1 MPKANTVSI
10 SQASLIFGVEQ
21 KTLSKYIDEEGM
33 PAVYRGT
40 KGKAAQLDTVQVH
53 QWLSMRNSGE
63 GSAMEMARLGK
74 TQEEERKL
82 SIENDTKMG
91 QLCPVEDVVVL
102 YSETLVIIRSS
113 LEGLPGRLAGGNKAL
128 RQKWL
133 NEIRTTLNSAAD
145 GVQQFIQSSAASS
158 ETDEGAGGSS
168 ELEVGESKK
177 STPKRRSRAGAVSAG
192 KNTVGD
198 RDKRSVS
205 PAADKK
211 RNSSPRKT
219 NVKNRGGAV

>member
-10 SQASLIFGVEQ
+10 VQASLIFGIEQ

-82 SIENDTKMG
+82 SIENNARMG

-113 LEGLPGRLAGGNKAL
+113 LEGLPGRLAGGNKVL

-145 GVQQFIQSSAASS
+145 RVQQFIQSSASS
-158 ETDEGAGGSS
+158 AATDEDSAGPS
-168 ELEVGESKK
+168 ELEMGEGKASPAKG
-177 STPKRRSRAGAVSAG
+177 RSRARTVPAG
-192 KNTVGD
+192 KNAVGD
-198 RDKRSVS
+198 RDKRSVPS
-205 PAADKK
+205 PADKK
-211 RNSSPRKT
+211 RRSSAGAAD
-219 NVKNRGGAV
+219 VKNRGRAV

>member
-1 MPKANTVSI
+1 MAKSNTVSLSEFAQFVGI
-10 SQASLIFGVEQ
+10 ER
-21 KTLSKYIDEEGM
+21 KTLQKYIDEEGM
-33 PAVYRGT
+33 PTVFRGT
-40 KGKAAQLDTVQVH
+40 KGKAAQLDSVDCVH
-53 QWLSMRNSGE
+53 WYMARDSGE
-63 GSAMEMARLGK
+63 GSAMELARLGK

-145 GVQQFIQSSAASS
+145 GVQQFIQSSVAPSS
-158 ETDEGAGGSS
+158 SDESAGGSS
-168 ELEVGESKK
+168 ELEVGEGKK
-177 STPKRRSRAGAVSAG
+177 SPAKRRSRAGAVSTG
-192 KNTVGD
+192 KDPVGN
-198 RDKRSVS
+198 RNKRSVP